1 MAQMKSLLACV
12 IVLADVRIIPQN
24 NEISDADFAKLNEN
38 KDYKDLVKAEK
49 LIGLVT
55 EDEDDNLDTGSA
67 SGTDIAK
74 MKNAELWAYAE
85 SQGIEIPSGSK
96 RADVLKLIELLS
108 ESDD

>member
-1 MAQMKSLLACV
+1 MAKIKSLLACV

-24 NEISDADFAKLNEN
+24 NEISDADFEKLKEN
-38 KDYKDLVKAEK
+38 KDYKDLVKEEK
-49 LIGLVT
+49 LIVLVT
-55 EDEDDNLDTGSA
+55 EDEDENLD
-67 SGTDIAK
+67 SGDAEGANVAK

-85 SQGIEIPSGSK
+85 SQGIEIPAGSK